1 MEVLDFVRMHLMAWP
16 PLAKTAVAL
25 ALIVGVP
32 PLSKRARIPS
42 VVGLL
47 LAGIVIGPHGLG
59 LVSERHPIAEFFA
72 NVGKLLLMF
81 FAALE
86 IDLSLFQRAKNKVY
100 VFGILTTFLP
110 LLLGTGVGILFGYSA
125 VSAIVIGSLL
135 ASHTLLGLPVLARLG
150 LTRLEPMTVT
160 VGATVVSDT
169 LSLVVFSVCV
179 SIFQTGFS
187 LYSVGRQLLEIAIFV
202 PFILFGVSRLGAWL
216 LDKVVDDENAYFV
229 VMLAILTAAGVIA
242 TSINL
247 PGIVGAFLA
256 GLAVNSAV
264 KHKPAKDKLEFFGK
278 SIFIPM
284 FFVVTGFL
292 IAPITFFGTIIA
304 NLSLVIAILIAL
316 LVGKGIAAAI
326 AGRVFSYSSAA
337 RKTMWSLTLP
347 QVAATL
353 AAALVAFETKNGAGV
368 RLLDTKMLNVVLV
381 LMLTTAILGPILTER
396 FASNL
401 SSSDAT
407 LPKIPR
413 PPVSGLVESTTSE
426 SMRLRH

>member
-16 PLAKTAVAL
+16 PLAKAAVAL

-32 PLSKRARIPS
+32 PLSKRVRIPS

-47 LAGIVIGPHGLG
+47 LAGVAIGPHGLG
-59 LVSERHPIAEFFA
+59 LMSERHPIADFFA
-72 NVGKLLLMF
+72 DVGKLLLLF

-86 IDLSLFQRAKNKVY
+86 IDLSLLQKAKTKACG
-100 VFGILTTFLP
+100 FGILTTFLP
-110 LLLGTGVGILFGYSA
+110 LLFGTSVGLLFGYSA

-135 ASHTLLGLPVLARLG
+135 ASHTLLGLPAIGRLG
-150 LTRLEPMTVT
+150 LTRLEPMTIT

-187 LYSVGRQLLEIAIFV
+187 AYSFGRQLIEIAIFV
-202 PFILFGVSRLGAWL
+202 PFILVGVSRVGAWL
-216 LDKVVDDENAYFV
+216 LNKVVNDENAYFV
-229 VMLAILTAAGVIA
+229 VMLGVLTAAGVIA

-264 KHKPAKDKLEFFGK
+264 QHKPAKDKLKFFGE

-292 IAPITFFGTIIA
+292 IVPIRFFDTITA
-304 NLSLVIAILIAL
+304 NLPLVIAILFAL
-316 LVGKGIAAAI
+316 AVGKGIAAAI
-326 AGRVFSYSSAA
+326 AGRVFLYSSAA

-353 AAALVAFETKNGAGV
+353 AAALVAFDTKNGSGEH
-368 RLLDTKMLNVVLV
+368 LLDTRMLNVVIV
-381 LMLTTAILGPILTER
+381 VMLTTAIFGPVLTER
-396 FASNL
+396 FGSKM
-401 SSSDAT
+401 SSEAT
-407 LPKIPR
+407 LPTTPR
-413 PPVSGLVESTTSE
+413 SPVSALSGP
-426 SMRLRH
+426 